1 VGKKTNVVV
10 TSGFKKDDMSITLEE
25 TDIKRMGTGQIILE
39 KRGDNKTLM
48 KFNFILKN
56 NPIML
61 AVFNLFMRRKM
72 AKMLSNSLE
81 KLENYFKTEK
91 QAA

>member
-1 VGKKTNVVV
+1 V

-39 KRGDNKTLM
+39 KRGENKTLM

-56 NPIML
+56 NPVMI
-61 AVFNLFMRRKM
+61 AVFNLFMRKKM

-81 KLENYFKTEK
+81 KLENYFKMEK